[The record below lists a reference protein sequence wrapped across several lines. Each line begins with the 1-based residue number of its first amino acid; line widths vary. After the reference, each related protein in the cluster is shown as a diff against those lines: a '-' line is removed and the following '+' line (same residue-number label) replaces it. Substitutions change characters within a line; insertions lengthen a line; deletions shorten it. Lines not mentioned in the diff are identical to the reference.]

1 MLCKLLWINPV
12 GSILIQ
18 WCCSYWFYSLKILFL
33 VLGRKTSKSDW
44 YSFCHLGRNYSW
56 CVSVIHFKISGMLG
70 TVLLSVSIY
79 LYKRSKQKKKDSSGW
94 RCSKFPKFFVG
105 ISFRN
110 KSSPV
115 SRCLMCGS
123 PLSWLKN
130 RHCQIG
136 TCQRPHFSLGCVS
149 VCYLHWLQTENMT
162 WLYGLTCTEPNCSQA
177 PAEISVRLIWRLMIH
192 LKDKLWK
199 W

>member
-1 MLCKLLWINPV
+1 MPFLHMLCKLLWINPV

-79 LYKRSKQKKKDSSGW
+79 LYKRSKQKKGTLRAEDAQNSPSSLWGLA
-94 RCSKFPKFFVG
+94 SG
-105 ISFRN
+105 IKAPQFLAVWCVARL
-110 KSSPV
+110 SP
-115 SRCLMCGS
+115 G
-123 PLSWLKN
+123 
-130 RHCQIG
+130 
-136 TCQRPHFSLGCVS
+136 
-149 VCYLHWLQTENMT
+149 
-162 WLYGLTCTEPNCSQA
+162 
-177 PAEISVRLIWRLMIH
+177 
-192 LKDKLWK
+192 
-199 W
+199 